1 MAAQASRARMRAHGD
16 VAVSGR
22 ARRGGLLAGER
33 LLEAVGQVGEW
44 RMTRAECVAP
54 SQRRRNAPTSSP
66 SQMMR
71 SLSTGAPESL
81 SDVSPPLLR
90 LLRP

>member
-1 MAAQASRARMRAHGD
+1 MVTSPLRVAPDAVACSPAIACSRP
-16 VAVSGR
+16 SGR
-22 ARRGGLLAGER
+22 WGA
-33 LLEAVGQVGEW
+33 W

-81 SDVSPPLLR
+81 SDGSPPLLR
-90 LLRP
+90 LSRP